1 MHYRIKLDNKADL
14 LTAKDIEDQIIKL
27 LKHKMA
33 DYNIELTFTVVP
45 EFKGG
50 QEELI
55 PFFKIVKILYDT
67 LKTEAKKT
75 FLDFIVNVK
84 LNTLV
89 RTALGGT
96 EINTLQTL
104 EDKLTDRYKTN
115 RTLAQVQF

>member
-1 MHYRIKLDNKADL
+1 
-14 LTAKDIEDQIIKL
+14 
-27 LKHKMA
+27 MA
-33 DYNIELTFTVVP
+33 DFNIELTFKVVP

-55 PFFKIVKILYDT
+55 PFLKIVKILYDT

-96 EINTLQTL
+96 
-104 EDKLTDRYKTN
+104 
-115 RTLAQVQF
+115 